1 VMGEPSALEKRSKRT
16 LAKIG
21 EVNQAARLRSEDEA
35 LVPVEPTVPQL
46 LLCLPRPVAPKGFD
60 DAGSEPHVA
69 AALLSLRLSESELT
83 TVVGARQGSSYPHGG
98 IVEVNVL
105 PLEPQ
110 QLPAPHAGVEGQHVE
125 GSKAVSS
132 FVGRILRGLVLRAF
146 RLDRTAGC
154 VWQVLDGFAFG
165 ASGPTRCF
173 SEEPDHYKEC
183 PDGTGDEDEQ
193 VSHRDAQSS
202 DTQRGASFRVAL
214 RASSYTQ
221 HTQLLQ
227 APKG

>member
-1 VMGEPSALEKRSKRT
+1 MMGEPSALEKRSKRT

-35 LVPVEPTVPQL
+35 LVPVEPTGPQF
-46 LLCLPRPVAPKGFD
+46 LLCLPRPVAPRGFD
-60 DAGSEPHVA
+60 D

-110 QLPAPHAGVEGQHVE
+110 QLPAPHASVEGQHVE

-132 FVGRILRGLVLRAF
+132 FVSRILRGLVLRAF

-173 SEEPDHYKEC
+173 SEEPDHDEEC
-183 PDGTGDEDEQ
+183 PDGAGDEDEQ

-202 DTQRGASFRVAL
+202 DTQRGASFRLAL
-214 RASSYTQ
+214 RTSSYTQ
-221 HTQLLQ
+221 NTQLLQ
-227 APKG
+227 APRGRV

>member
-1 VMGEPSALEKRSKRT
+1 MGEPSALEKRSKRT

-21 EVNQAARLRSEDEA
+21 GVNQAARLRSEDEA
-35 LVPVEPTVPQL
+35 LVPVGPTGPQL
-46 LLCLPRPVAPKGFD
+46 LLCLPRPVAPKIFD
-60 DAGSEPHVA
+60 EARSELHVA
-69 AALLSLRLSESELT
+69 AALLSIRLSESELM
-83 TVVGARQGSSYPHGG
+83 TVIGARQGSSYPHGG
-98 IVEVNVL
+98 IVEVNVR

-125 GSKAVSS
+125 GSKAGSS

-202 DTQRGASFRVAL
+202 DTQRGASFRLAL

-221 HTQLLQ
+221 HTRLLQ
-227 APKG
+227 ATKG